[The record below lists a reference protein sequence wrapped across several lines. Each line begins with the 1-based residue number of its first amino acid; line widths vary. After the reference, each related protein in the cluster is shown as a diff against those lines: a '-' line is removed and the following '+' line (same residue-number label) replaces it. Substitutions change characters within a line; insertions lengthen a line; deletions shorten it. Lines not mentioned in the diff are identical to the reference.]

1 MEQAFKDREK
11 KIELRIKE
19 KERSRE
25 NKIGQRYMIRNKE
38 ELGAGKMKDKFEDIR
53 GKMMGRLKG
62 SEIKIID

>member
-1 MEQAFKDREK
+1 
-11 KIELRIKE
+11 
-19 KERSRE
+19 
-25 NKIGQRYMIRNKE
+25 MIRNKE